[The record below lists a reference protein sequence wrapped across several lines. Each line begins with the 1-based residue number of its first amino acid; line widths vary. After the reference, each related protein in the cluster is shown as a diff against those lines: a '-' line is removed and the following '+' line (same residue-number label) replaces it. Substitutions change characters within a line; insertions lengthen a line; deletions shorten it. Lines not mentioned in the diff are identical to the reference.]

1 VNRLITDRLAREQRV
16 REAESKKAAED
27 AELKRL
33 ADQQEF
39 KQIADKHESRVKELE
54 PTVQSLTAER
64 DAYQAHIL
72 ADIDAN
78 DKCTGLIAGEA
89 IAAGDAVYI
98 KSDGKV
104 WRATGAAVAPAAVVR
119 GFALIAAQVGEA
131 VTFAWDVRLRYGA
144 ALTPGASYYLSGT
157 VVGGLADA
165 ASTGKKPPATLR
177 RRGSVHDG

>member
-1 VNRLITDRLAREQRV
+1 MAEIAKSGVPSLA
-16 REAESKKAAED
+16 SFG
-27 AELKRL
+27 L
-33 ADQQEF
+33 
-39 KQIADKHESRVKELE
+39 
-54 PTVQSLTAER
+54 
-64 DAYQAHIL
+64 
-72 ADIDAN
+72 DAN

-157 VVGGLADA
+157 NPGGLADA
-165 ASTGKKPPATLR
+165 ASTGGTVAVAYAVDATR
-177 RRGSVHDG
+177 IYVHKQF